1 MADHIHTTSNAA
13 GGVLSKIFQT
23 YTPRRQCMNYE
34 QDVIWLHFVSDL
46 LIAMAYFSIPIALVY
61 FAHRRK
67 DLAYNWMVLLF
78 AVFIVLCGTT
88 HLFNVGALWLP
99 FYRLDGAVKFV
110 TGGVSAATAVLLWRL
125 MPQAIALPS
134 AQELVRSKHELERR
148 VTEQTAELTHTNQA
162 LCASEEQFRQ
172 LAESISQLCWMANA
186 NGDIFWYNQRF
197 YDYTGMTFEQ
207 IKGWG
212 WQPLH
217 DPAVLPQ
224 VLAKWKGCIASGE
237 SFEMVFPLKR
247 ADGVFRRFLT
257 RIVPVRNPSGEVVRW
272 FGTNTDIEDQKRN
285 EAEIERLL
293 QAAEGAKADA
303 LDVNRAKDEFLAVL
317 SHELRTPLNAIV
329 GWAKIL
335 RSGQV
340 DGEDLAE
347 GLDAIHRNANVQAQL
362 IEDLLDI
369 SRIISGKLR
378 LDVQRVDLAEV
389 ILAAIASVAPAAE
402 AKGVRIEKVLDPLAG
417 LVSGDPARLQQVVW
431 NLLSNAVKF
440 TPRGGKVQVLLERV
454 NSHVEI
460 SVVDTGQGII
470 PEFLSHVFERF
481 RQADSTTTRRF
492 GGLGLGLAI
501 VKQLT
506 ELHGGGVR
514 AKSPGE
520 GQGSTFVIN
529 LPIAVM
535 HDSPEKVWP
544 KQRDQS
550 ELGTADDT
558 LDGLR
563 VLVVDDEPDA
573 RTLVRRVLA
582 ESGALVALAA
592 SAREAMEQLCAFRP
606 HVLVSDVGMPEED
619 GYDLLRQVRAE
630 LSASQLPAAALTAFA
645 RAEDRKRALMAGFQT
660 HVAKP
665 VDPSELVAVV
675 ASLAGRTGRS

>member
-1 MADHIHTTSNAA
+1 M
-13 GGVLSKIFQT
+13 
-23 YTPRRQCMNYE
+23 
-34 QDVIWLHFVSDL
+34 
-46 LIAMAYFSIPIALVY
+46 
-61 FAHRRK
+61 
-67 DLAYNWMVLLF
+67 
-78 AVFIVLCGTT
+78 
-88 HLFNVGALWLP
+88 
-99 FYRLDGAVKFV
+99 
-110 TGGVSAATAVLLWRL
+110 
-125 MPQAIALPS
+125 
-134 AQELVRSKHELERR
+134 
-148 VTEQTAELTHTNQA
+148 
-162 LCASEEQFRQ
+162 
-172 LAESISQLCWMANA
+172 
-186 NGDIFWYNQRF
+186 
-197 YDYTGMTFEQ
+197 
-207 IKGWG
+207 
-212 WQPLH
+212 
-217 DPAVLPQ
+217 
-224 VLAKWKGCIASGE
+224 
-237 SFEMVFPLKR
+237 
-247 ADGVFRRFLT
+247 
-257 RIVPVRNPSGEVVRW
+257 
-272 FGTNTDIEDQKRN
+272 
-285 EAEIERLL
+285 
-293 QAAEGAKADA
+293 
-303 LDVNRAKDEFLAVL
+303 
-317 SHELRTPLNAIV
+317 NAIV

-340 DGEDLAE
+340 DGDDLAE

-362 IEDLLDI
+362 IEDLLAI

-389 ILAAIASVAPAAE
+389 ILAAIAAVAPAAE

-550 ELGTADDT
+550 ELGSADGT

-563 VLVVDDEPDA
+563 ILVVDDEPDA

-592 SAREAMEQLCAFRP
+592 SAREAMEQLRR
-606 HVLVSDVGMPEED
+606 S
-619 GYDLLRQVRAE
+619 VRTC
-630 LSASQLPAAALTAFA
+630 SSVT
-645 RAEDRKRALMAGFQT
+645 
-660 HVAKP
+660 
-665 VDPSELVAVV
+665 
-675 ASLAGRTGRS
+675 